1 MPTTL
6 RAKCIVVGDS
16 TVGKSALVQVFH
28 SDNTQFPKNYTM
40 TVGVELCTKSVP
52 IPDAHTFVEM
62 FLLDSAGKEIFSET
76 AQKHWDHPSMVM
88 VVYDVTSETSF
99 SSCEK
104 WLERV
109 RSQKPGVPFP
119 GVLVANKVDL
129 VERRMISTQQGQEL
143 AHAKGLTYFE
153 CSAKTMQNADQPFI
167 HLCTAFYKLYQSK
180 IEMFK
185 TMG

>member
-6 RAKCIVVGDS
+6 RAKCVIVGDS
-16 TVGKSALVQVFH
+16 TVGKSALTQVFH
-28 SDNTQFPKNYTM
+28 SDNAQFPKNYTM
-40 TVGVELCTKSVP
+40 TVGIEMCTKSVT
-52 IPDAHTFVEM
+52 IPDVHAHVEL
-62 FLLDSAGKEIFSET
+62 FLLDCAGKEIFYEA

-88 VVYDVTSETSF
+88 VVYDVTNDTSF

-129 VERRMISTQQGQEL
+129 EERRVVSTQAGQQF
-143 AHAKGLTYFE
+143 AQSKGLAYFE
-153 CSAKTMQNADQPFI
+153 CSAKTMQNVDQPFI
-167 HLCTAFYKLYQSK
+167 HLANAFYKLYQTK
-180 IEMFK
+180 IDLFK
-185 TMG
+185 TTG